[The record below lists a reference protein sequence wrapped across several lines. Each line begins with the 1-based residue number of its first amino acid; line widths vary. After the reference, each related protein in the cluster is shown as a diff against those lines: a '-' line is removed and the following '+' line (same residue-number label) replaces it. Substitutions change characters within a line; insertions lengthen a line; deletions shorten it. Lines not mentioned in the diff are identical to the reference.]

1 MQIVAMMIGDDDDVG
16 TMMGIRLTLLMT
28 ASTTMTVMMML
39 MTIMGIA
46 LTLLMTIIG
55 IVMTVM
61 MTLEPRIM
69 FGTIWWRE
77 LAG

>member
-1 MQIVAMMIGDDDDVG
+1 
-16 TMMGIRLTLLMT
+16 
-28 ASTTMTVMMML
+28 MTVIMML

-55 IVMTVM
+55 IAMTVM